1 MCCPSPTSCSTL
13 LPYSMCIPY
22 VDALGIVPVFVM
34 MLLFLTAICVP
45 PLLVTAKCSKKSKRR
60 EENTSSHGSPMVKP
74 SRFIN
79 QINSSRRLCLFTL
92 SKRHTS
98 PFSGNFICTVSAFLP
113 SRKIIHVRNIIHHLS
128 PHLQFTIP
136 CLTTYLNV
144 CRLSTS
150 ERRSRKGII
159 LPQVFCTRG
168 SKFMPSNDS
177 KDGQDRS
184 QGCTG
189 KEGFCFYR
197 CYVQEEAQQDDDGKE
212 PTSNRYSKSSSSSSA
227 TIYQVQQ

>member
-1 MCCPSPTSCSTL
+1 MSWVSDGKAFKVHQPDQF
-13 LPYSMCIPY
+13 
-22 VDALGIVPVFVM
+22 VKKIVPLYFKQK
-34 MLLFLTAICVP
+34 AY
-45 PLLVTAKCSKKSKRR
+45 KSFQRQLHLYG
-60 EENTSSHGSPMVKP
+60 E
-74 SRFIN
+74 
-79 QINSSRRLCLFTL
+79 C
-92 SKRHTS
+92 
-98 PFSGNFICTVSAFLP
+98 SAFLP

-136 CLTTYLNV
+136 CLTTNLPYR
-144 CRLSTS
+144 RLSTS
-150 ERRSRKGII
+150 ERRCRKGII
-159 LPQVFCTRG
+159 LSQVFCTRG